1 MWAVVCMGIYDYTIL
16 SVNLFEDFDK
26 AARFIRSE
34 AEKATMKYVNT
45 TIISVLKQIIRLGMP
60 KWLSTERSNIF
71 GVPTLSVMCVWI
83 VKISKVGKSHAPWSE
98 NLL

>member
-34 AEKATMKYVNT
+34 AEKATMK
-45 TIISVLKQIIRLGMP
+45 
-60 KWLSTERSNIF
+60 
-71 GVPTLSVMCVWI
+71 
-83 VKISKVGKSHAPWSE
+83 
-98 NLL
+98 